1 MTNAHAEVL
10 TLKNENDSSIFEN
23 ANNKTSTTTSNTAI
37 ENNLDN
43 KTISQQEFL
52 ELEQID
58 DDKVGTDNSSV
69 SPGNT
74 NQTKELAL
82 TEFDGSLSHGTV
94 TIEAKKNSD
103 FQSPPIARYIE
114 NEGLGLTPIEY
125 QNNYEGFSSNKNDDH
140 ESKDRNS
147 NENDDS
153 KELLESN
160 SGYYDYL
167 QMQKNIK
174 KDAEQNK
181 ENEARDTGEIPKDN
195 QKLDTEA
202 KEEDEEEEELHEER
216 LNGDIMANKKQTLND
231 NNKLLS
237 NTSSTEKLN
246 DKQRYGAPIDNENK
260 KLLSQFMKAD
270 SSIVVP
276 DLQIQSGK
284 SNATIKDGKLV
295 ANAGLDQIL
304 RDETRIVLDASS
316 SFSSNGNISNF
327 LWKQLGDSEEKIK
340 PSNSMIYSFP
350 IPEDIESNTLEF
362 ELTVMDKKGQ
372 KASDTVKILLADEQY
387 QVDNNSDVEEESE
400 NEQPQIQAVDEVN
413 NQDDNEIEE
422 EEEEEEDDNEEE
434 EEEDDNEEEEEEDD
448 NEEE

>member
-74 NQTKELAL
+74 SQTKELAL
-82 TEFDGSLSHGTV
+82 TESDGSLSHGTV
-94 TIEAKKNSD
+94 TIEAQKNSD

-140 ESKDRNS
+140 ESRDRNS

-167 QMQKNIK
+167 QIQKNIK

-195 QKLDTEA
+195 QKLDTGA

-216 LNGDIMANKKQTLND
+216 LNGDT
-231 NNKLLS
+231 
-237 NTSSTEKLN
+237 
-246 DKQRYGAPIDNENK
+246 GAK
-260 KLLSQFMKAD
+260 
-270 SSIVVP
+270 
-276 DLQIQSGK
+276 
-284 SNATIKDGKLV
+284 
-295 ANAGLDQIL
+295 
-304 RDETRIVLDASS
+304 
-316 SFSSNGNISNF
+316 
-327 LWKQLGDSEEKIK
+327 EE
-340 PSNSMIYSFP
+340 
-350 IPEDIESNTLEF
+350 D
-362 ELTVMDKKGQ
+362 
-372 KASDTVKILLADEQY
+372 
-387 QVDNNSDVEEESE
+387 
-400 NEQPQIQAVDEVN
+400 
-413 NQDDNEIEE
+413 EE
-422 EEEEEEDDNEEE
+422 EEEHDSDYVDLLLMLKMIKEKKDAEQNKENEAR
-434 EEEDDNEEEEEEDD
+434 DTG
-448 NEEE
+448 